1 MTKELKNE
9 LIDFL
14 TSNENKR
21 IFISTLKDIRPIY
34 RAHQPFGS
42 LVAHIFNSGWN
53 RKPKFDNSD
62 VIQNKLGYVFRLGS
76 GLASINQIPISLLTD
91 TASPIQNFLLK
102 DRGHI
107 LEITCKLY
115 DIKNWSVLDLIKTV
129 DSEIKELVENTIHQ
143 SSDRKNALIILNSIK
158 EFINTKHG
166 EFLSNG
172 ITEQCEMKIS
182 IRDIADAVPEF
193 EKNLN
198 DTELSVEVKRES
210 VPTHIKEI
218 LWLNNHNN
226 KWSDTQLAWLSF
238 WAYCFE
244 KDNNSDYID
253 TVLKYDNLISILDK
267 SSTFNGTLNSENEYP
282 LLSNCIEKHR
292 KKFTEG
298 SIIIPIRLVAA
309 DCGISDFSEIA
320 KTLEKEKQ
328 TTFESLYKF
337 LHKNKVSKDD
347 FLNYT
352 NLYEKIMNQPAWAKF
367 VKKVKAFKK
376 TNYNS
381 KSSVIDTA
389 NLEHTNILHSSY
401 GGPALI
407 ACARI
412 INEVCDS
419 RTSESQIKKI
429 VDDFCNRLYNKVE
442 EVCNDGTYFSASSK
456 SSMRVILTILP
467 VFTDM
472 MNGAASKD
480 KTLTKQQVYETLL
493 NEVKGYLDGQV
504 KFKVVKLTTSNYS
517 GNPDVTEIDFSEY
530 ERAKAGFDLGQ
541 KEQTMGYSLDNCI
554 VQQKHHNR
562 SAHNVDH
569 NIGNVDYWKWYSEA
583 NLQIVNSNK
592 QYFFDNDMVEVISDA
607 KKLNERFN

>member
-1 MTKELKNE
+1 MTNELKNE
-9 LIDFL
+9 LINFITADK
-14 TSNENKR
+14 NKR
-21 IFISTLKDIRPIY
+21 IFVSTLKDVRPIY

-53 RKPKFDNSD
+53 RKPKFDNPA
-62 VIQNKLGYVFRLGS
+62 VIQDKLGYVFRLGS
-76 GLASINQIPISLLTD
+76 GLASINQVPITLLTD
-91 TASPIQNFLLK
+91 TKSPIQNFLLK

-115 DIKNWSVLDLIKTV
+115 DIKNWTIIDLIKTV
-129 DSEIKELVENTIHQ
+129 DYEIKDLVENTPNQ
-143 SSDRKNALIILNSIK
+143 SSDRKNALNVLNSIK

-172 ITEQCEMKIS
+172 ITEKSEMKIS
-182 IRDIADAVPEF
+182 IRDISDAVPEF

-210 VPTHIKEI
+210 VSTHIKEI
-218 LWLNNHNN
+218 LRLNNHNN

-267 SSTFNGTLNSENEYP
+267 NSTFNGTLNLEKEYP
-282 LLSNCIEKHR
+282 LLSNCITKYCS
-292 KKFTEG
+292 KLTEG
-298 SIIIPIRLVAA
+298 SVIIPIRLVAA

-320 KTLEKEKQ
+320 KIFEKEKQ
-328 TTFESLYKF
+328 ATLETLNKF
-337 LHKNKVSKDD
+337 LHTNKVSKDD
-347 FLNYT
+347 FLNYI
-352 NLYEKIMNQPAWAKF
+352 NLYEKIMNQPAWAKLD
-367 VKKVKAFKK
+367 KKINTFRK
-376 TNYNS
+376 TNYN
-381 KSSVIDTA
+381 KKTSVIDTT
-389 NLEHTNILHSSY
+389 NLEHSNILHSSY

-429 VDDFCNRLYNKVE
+429 VDDFCNRLYNKIE

-456 SSMRVILTILP
+456 SSMRVILTVLP
-467 VFTDM
+467 VFNEM
-472 MNGAASKD
+472 MQGAVSKD
-480 KTLTKQQVYETLL
+480 KTLTKQKVYETLL
-493 NEVKGYLDGQV
+493 NELKGYLDGQV
-504 KFKVVKLTTSNYS
+504 KFKVVKLTTANYNGKS
-517 GNPDVTEIDFSEY
+517 DVTEIDFSEY

-562 SAHNVDH
+562 SANNVDH
-569 NIGNVDYWKWYSEA
+569 NISNVDYWKWYAKE